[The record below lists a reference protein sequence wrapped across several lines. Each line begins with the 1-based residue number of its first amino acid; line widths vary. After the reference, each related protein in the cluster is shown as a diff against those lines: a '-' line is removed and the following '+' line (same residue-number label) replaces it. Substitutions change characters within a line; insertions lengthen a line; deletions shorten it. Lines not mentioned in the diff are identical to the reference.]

1 MTTTD
6 VLTPEVLDSSSTC
19 RDRRSKPLTVWMA
32 AEPDGSGGRFLPDHA
47 DLQYH
52 RCTGQDWVARVF
64 LSGYRIQAATGEL
77 SGHRATRCYHHPDV
91 VDLDRYP
98 SMLPIP
104 EFLMPFVEHYQP
116 GGDQ

>member
-1 MTTTD
+1 MTTD

-19 RDRRSKPLTVWMA
+19 RDRRSIPLPVRMS
-32 AEPDGSGGRFLPDHA
+32 EQPDGLGGRFLPDHA

-52 RCTGQDWVARVF
+52 RWPGQPWVARVF
-64 LSGYRIQAATGEL
+64 LSGYRISATTGEL
-77 SGHRATRCYHHPDV
+77 SVTRSTRCYHHPDH
-91 VDLDRYP
+91 VDVDQYRTR
-98 SMLPIP
+98 LPIP